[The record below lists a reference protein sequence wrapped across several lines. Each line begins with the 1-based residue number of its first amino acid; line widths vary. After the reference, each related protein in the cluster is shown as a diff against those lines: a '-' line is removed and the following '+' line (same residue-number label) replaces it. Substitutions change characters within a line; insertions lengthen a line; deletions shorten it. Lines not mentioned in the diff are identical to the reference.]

1 MRILIAEDNQ
11 EIAHLIQMF
20 LEKEGY
26 EVVWKADGQQALDY
40 LLSEEAALCI
50 FDIMMPRMD
59 GFTLIQK
66 VRKFSNVPIL
76 VLTAKN
82 MEQDKICLLYTSSRR
97 VRRLLPLCFL
107 VTANGSDQRM
117 CIVMV
122 RWLSF

>member
-50 FDIMMPRMD
+50 FLRYHDAAYGRLHFDPEGAQIFQCAD
-59 GFTLIQK
+59 LGTDSQK
-66 VRKFSNVPIL
+66 YR
-76 VLTAKN
+76 A
-82 MEQDKICLLYTSSRR
+82 
-97 VRRLLPLCFL
+97 
-107 VTANGSDQRM
+107 G
-117 CIVMV
+117 
-122 RWLSF
+122 